1 MSMIDR
7 IGTALVLAPHPDDEV
22 LGCGGVIARLSA
34 NGKPV
39 DVAIVTRGMPPAY
52 PVEQV
57 EQVVAEAKASHA
69 LLGVRQSHFLDLP
82 AAALD
87 QVPRAELNAAVRKV
101 VLDVQPDTIFVPFVG
116 DIHVDHQLVFAA
128 AMVASRPTGGFR
140 PCRILAYETVSET
153 NWDAPYLTPSFVPNI
168 FISIDGYLEKKI
180 AAFEKVA
187 SQVKEFPNERS
198 SRALTALAELRG
210 ACVHMPAA
218 EAFVLVREI
227 DG

>member
-1 MSMIDR
+1 MSLIDR
-7 IGTALVLAPHPDDEV
+7 IETVLVLAPHPDDEI
-22 LGCGGVIARLSA
+22 LGCGGVIARLVDS
-34 NGKPV
+34 GKAV
-39 DVAIVTRGMPPAY
+39 DVAIVTRGMAPAY

-69 LLGVRQSHFLDLP
+69 LLGVRHSYFLDLP

-87 QVPRAELNAAVRKV
+87 QVPRAELNAAVRQV
-101 VLDVQPDTIFVPFVG
+101 ILDVQPDTIFVPFVG
-116 DIHVDHQLVFAA
+116 DIHVDHQLVFSA
-128 AMVASRPTGGFR
+128 AMVASRPAGGFR

-153 NWDAPYLTPSFVPNI
+153 NWDAPFLTPSFVPNI

-198 SRALTALAELRG
+198 SRALIALAELRG
-210 ACVHMPAA
+210 ATVHVPAA

>member
-7 IGTALVLAPHPDDEV
+7 IGTALVIAPHPDDEV
-22 LGCGGVIARLSA
+22 LGCGGVIARLVDS
-34 NGKPV
+34 GKAV
-39 DVAIVTRGMPPAY
+39 DVAIVTRGTQPAY
-52 PVEQV
+52 PLEQV
-57 EQVVAEAKASHA
+57 EQVVAEAKASHEI
-69 LLGVRQSHFLDLP
+69 LGVRNSHFLDLP

-101 VLDVQPDTIFVPFVG
+101 ILDVQPDTIFVPFVG

-153 NWDAPYLTPSFVPNI
+153 NWDAPFLTPSFVPNV
-168 FISIDGYLEKKI
+168 FISIDGYLAKKI
-180 AAFEKVA
+180 AAFEKVV

-198 SRALTALAELRG
+198 TRALTALAELRG
-210 ACVHMPAA
+210 ATVHVAAA